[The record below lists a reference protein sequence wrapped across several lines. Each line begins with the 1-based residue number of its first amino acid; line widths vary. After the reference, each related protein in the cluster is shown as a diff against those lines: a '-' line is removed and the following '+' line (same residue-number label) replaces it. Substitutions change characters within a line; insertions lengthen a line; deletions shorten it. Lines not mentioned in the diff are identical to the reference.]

1 MFQAGRMAAA
11 LDGGGALPLD
21 DLRRHDAF
29 REHTGRLQHKEK
41 RAARRA
47 EDKEQQNKEQP
58 DTGQ

>member
-1 MFQAGRMAAA
+1 MEAAI
-11 LDGGGALPLD
+11 DSGGARPLD

-47 EDKEQQNKEQP
+47 EELSEQQAEQ
-58 DTGQ
+58 QAK

>member
-1 MFQAGRMAAA
+1 MEAAI
-11 LDGGGALPLD
+11 DGGGARPLD

-47 EDKEQQNKEQP
+47 EELSEQQAAQQAAQQAE
-58 DTGQ
+58 

>member
-1 MFQAGRMAAA
+1 MAAA

-21 DLRRHDAF
+21 DLRRHDTF

-47 EDKEQQNKEQP
+47 EGKEQQNKEQQK
-58 DTGQ
+58 TGQ